1 MLKYFKYLF
10 VILTIVTLSSCSGDE
25 DPAFGSISGRVYDYA
40 THVPLAGVHVSLS
53 PSTRFTHYRRIGQL
67 RVLFTRCRLI
77 HHRSQPQG
85 LHTVFVTYNSQQR

>member
-53 PSTRFTHYRRIGQL
+53 PSTRS
-67 RVLFTRCRLI
+67 LI
-77 HHRSQPQG
+77 TDESG
-85 LHTVFVTYNSQQR
+85 NFGFSSLDIWG

>member
-40 THVPLAGVHVSLS
+40 THPWQAYMFHCLRAPAHSLPTNRATS
-53 PSTRFTHYRRIGQL
+53 CSLHSMPAHTPS
-67 RVLFTRCRLI
+67 
-77 HHRSQPQG
+77 
-85 LHTVFVTYNSQQR
+85 